1 MMVLLML
8 SAGLPSL
15 LVSQTMWRMPI
26 TLTDSNT
33 TSHSVV
39 AYFGV
44 HPNATNCVDV
54 DTMYGFTDH
63 WALFDY
69 YGLVYTPNMVEIE
82 PPPPSP
88 SEDLRIGS
96 VSPSSCTAP
105 NYYNIQKYVSSSQ
118 VDTFTVVATP
128 FDANIPDPMIYT
140 VPSVISEYC
149 DSLVIIGSKFDNFN
163 NVLIKYDV
171 NLAATNGKFVDYP
184 TLAGDLLANF
194 KLYLYH
200 PKIGPGAPAT
210 ITLLS
215 PANGETGDSLRETL
229 QWNPASPADFYHIQ
243 ISTDPNFNSTIVDQQ
258 TTATSF
264 YTPQLSGQTTYY
276 WRVYVSSKYGLSYYQ
291 NPAFSFTTKSQTP
304 DPPVLL
310 LPTANQQN
318 ISLTPTFRW
327 NSAVSQTSVLS
338 YHVQVGTNANL
349 TSIVKDTTF
358 NDTTLI
364 FGPLQNCT
372 TYYWRVQATNTVG
385 TGNYSAIRSFR
396 TLLATPVTPAPI
408 APANGATGVAVTP
421 TFSWSS
427 SDVCSDDFRIQVA
440 RDTSSTP
447 SFFIKTFTAQTSLAI
462 GPLGQD
468 SVYFWRVNSYNAFD
482 SSNYTAWQEFQTI
495 LLPAAIPALI
505 FPASNDTTVQP
516 NDTFLWHSV
525 PYEKFYHLQI
535 ATDTG
540 FTNLVVNDSLIT
552 DTTFAVSGLHNCSIY
567 YYKVRARNDNGSV
580 GFSAYRKFKTRTAV
594 PATPVLVTPFNNQD
608 SVSFRPTLVWTA
620 GDLCLGAYF
629 VQVSRFNDFSDT
641 AFQATTSQLS
651 VQLNISLLGNTD
663 YYWRVRSF
671 NGVGNGPFSAGSH
684 FKTTSFTPPD
694 VPVLVSP
701 ADGVNDQPLTIT
713 FRWDTSARAAT
724 YRLQVAF
731 DTGFTILTLN
741 DSTIVQPDT
750 GLVFRLVSS
759 LINSKTY
766 YWRVNAKNSAGTSAF
781 SARRSFNTLAP
792 PDAPILVSPANGA
805 TNVPIGQIFSWSVAS
820 RATQYFLEVA
830 RDSNF
835 TNLFYSDSVI
845 TTTSWPLPNP
855 LNGLTKYYWRVLAKN
870 AVGSSPWSATSSFI
884 TERTGFA
891 NWLIPLQ
898 VAESGPASD
907 VIYFGVNP
915 SATNGIDPSLGE
927 YELPPA
933 ELGWFDVRFVSPFIG
948 QGLRVDYVPFVSY
961 AQQDTFAV
969 TFQAGI
975 GTYPMKF
982 SWSAS
987 LVKTVSDS
995 MILVDH
1001 ISGGTLRVRM
1011 DIDSTYSLANSSIDT
1026 LYVIVYSAYP
1036 LPTDVK
1042 PVKPGI
1048 PNGFVLYQNYPNPFN
1063 PTTHISFSVDRAAQV
1078 RVMIYNVLG
1087 QEISTVANGTFFPGL
1102 YNFEWNGNDQ
1112 RGNQVPSGVFY
1123 VRMVAEKLQGETGS
1137 SDQFVVT
1144 RKILMMK

>member
-1 MMVLLML
+1 
-8 SAGLPSL
+8 
-15 LVSQTMWRMPI
+15 MPFI
-26 TLTDSNT
+26 ITDSAN
-33 TSHSVV
+33 VV
-39 AYFGV
+39 ISTAGQPAYFGV
-44 HPNATNCVDV
+44 HPNATNCYD
-54 DTMYGFTDH
+54 DTMCGFTDH
-63 WALFDY
+63 WVDTTFSFFFY
-69 YGLVYTPNMVEIE
+69 PYTPCMFELGVLE
-82 PPPPSP
+82 PGLNPQLDIGIASLTPPSCILP
-88 SEDLRIGS
+88 QHLN
-96 VSPSSCTAP
+96 VHKYYSPT
-105 NYYNIQKYVSSSQ
+105 Q
-118 VDTFTVVATP
+118 VDTFNVTFSDDVNGAISP
-128 FDANIPDPMIYT
+128 HYFI
-140 VPSVISEYC
+140 VPSVIGEYC
-149 DSLVIIGSKFDNFN
+149 DSLVIRGIKSGEDTCKNAPDGSTCPSIP
-163 NVLIKYDV
+163 VDV
-171 NLAATNGKFVDYP
+171 DLVKTGGVFVDYP
-184 TLAGDLLANF
+184 TQPDVHSQLLSF

-200 PKIGPGAPAT
+200 PKVGPGAPAT

-215 PANGETGDSLRETL
+215 PANGETGDSLRKTL
-229 QWNPASPADFYHIQ
+229 QWAPAPIANYYRVQF
-243 ISTDPNFNSTIVDQQ
+243 STDPNFNSVILDQR
-258 TTATSF
+258 TTATSI
-264 YTPQLSGQTTYY
+264 YTPQLTGLTTYY
-276 WRVYVSSKYGLSYYQ
+276 WRVEVSNKYGFSYYQ
-291 NPAFSFTTKSQTP
+291 NPPFSFTTKPQTP

-310 LPTANQQN
+310 SPTAGQQN
-318 ISLTPTFRW
+318 ISLTPTFQW
-327 NSAVSQTSVLS
+327 NAAASQAPVLS
-338 YHVQVGTNANL
+338 YHVQVGTNATF

-358 NDTTLI
+358 NALTLT
-364 FGPLQNCT
+364 FGPLQNCI
-372 TYYWRVQATNTVG
+372 TYYWRVQATNSFG
-385 TGNYSAIRSFR
+385 TGSYSVVRSFR
-396 TLLATPVTPAPI
+396 TILAPPVTPAQI
-408 APANGATGVAVTP
+408 APVNGAVNVSPTT

-427 SDVCSDDFRIQVA
+427 TDVCSDDFRIQVA

-468 SVYFWRVNSYNAFD
+468 SIYYWRVNSYNALD
-482 SSNYTAWQEFQTI
+482 SSSYTAWEEFQTI
-495 LLPAAIPALI
+495 LLPAATPALI

-516 NDTFLWHSV
+516 IDTFVWHSV
-525 PYEKFYHLQI
+525 PYEKFYHLQV
-535 ATDTG
+535 ANDVN
-540 FTNLVVNDSLIT
+540 FTNFVINDSLIT
-552 DTTFAVSGLHNCSIY
+552 DTTFQVTGLHNCSFY
-567 YYKVRARNDNGSV
+567 YYRVSAINDSGSA
-580 GFSAYRKFKTRTAV
+580 GFSAARKFKTRTAV

-620 GDLCLGAYF
+620 GDLCIGAYF

-641 AFQATTSQLS
+641 VFQTTTFSLS
-651 VQLNISLLGNTD
+651 VQLNIELLGNTD

-684 FKTTSFTPPD
+684 FKTTPFTPAD

-713 FRWDTSARAAT
+713 FRWDTSARAVT
-724 YRLQVAF
+724 YRLQVAL

-750 GLVFRLVSS
+750 GLVSRVVSS

-766 YWRVNAKNSAGTSAF
+766 YWRVNAKNSAGISAF

-820 RATQYFLEVA
+820 RAMQYYLQVA
-830 RDSNF
+830 KDSNF
-835 TNLFYSDSVI
+835 ISLFFGDSTI

-870 AVGSSPWSATSSFI
+870 AVGSGPWSVTSSFI

-898 VAESGPASD
+898 VAETGPASD
-907 VIYFGVNP
+907 IIYFGVNP
-915 SATNGIDPSLGE
+915 SATNSIDPSLGE

-933 ELGWFDVRFVSPFIG
+933 ELGWFDIRFVSPFIG

-961 AQQDTFAV
+961 SQQDTFAV
-969 TFQAGI
+969 TFQPGI

-995 MILVDH
+995 MLLVDRM
-1001 ISGGTLRVRM
+1001 SGGTIRVRM

-1026 LYVIVYSAYP
+1026 LYVVVYSAYP
-1036 LPTDVK
+1036 LPTDVN

-1048 PNGFVLYQNYPNPFN
+1048 PKGFVLYQNYPNPFN

-1123 VRMVAEKLQGETGS
+1123 VRMIAEKLQGETGS